1 MSRFG
6 YLRDRLFWISLTTYA
21 INRLLIR
28 PHFGPSLNAHS
39 HWLWE
44 FSHSHLDDCLLI
56 PAALPV
62 VLWLQRLIGLRNH
75 DQPPGW
81 GEMFGHLAIWSVM
94 CKFVG
99 PHWLHIGVADP
110 WDLVAFAMGG
120 IAACLWWH
128 RPTTTPATQP
138 VPARP

>member
-1 MSRFG
+1 MSRFA
-6 YLRDRLFWISLTTYA
+6 YLRDHLFWISLATYA

-28 PHFGPSLNAHS
+28 PHCGPFINAHA

-62 VLWLQRLIGLRNH
+62 VLWLQRLTGLRNH
-75 DQPPGW
+75 DGPPGW
-81 GEMFGHLAIWSVM
+81 GEMLGHLAIWSVM

-110 WDLVAFAMGG
+110 WDLLAFTMGG
-120 IAACLWWH
+120 IAACLWWN
-128 RPTTTPATQP
+128 RPPATQP
-138 VPARP
+138 APARS